1 MELLKQRILK
11 EGRILP
17 GNIVSVSSF
26 LNHMVDPF
34 LMQEIGKEFAA
45 IFRGQKPTKIMT
57 AEASGIPMAAF
68 TALALDIPF
77 IIAKKYSTINLTE
90 TFYSA
95 EVFSQTRQVSV
106 YIRVSKEFLN
116 ENDRILIID
125 DFLAFGSAVNGL
137 YKIIQEAKAT
147 LIGVGICIEKSFQ
160 EGAADL
166 EAKHINLHSLARVK
180 SLENGVITLF

>member
-11 EGRILP
+11 EGKVLP
-17 GNIVSVSSF
+17 GNIVQVSSF

-34 LMQEIGKEFAA
+34 LMQEIGKEFAK
-45 IFRGQKPTKIMT
+45 IFRDHKPTKILT
-57 AEASGIPMAAF
+57 PEASGIPMAAF
-68 TALALDIPF
+68 TALELEIPF

-106 YIRVSKEFLN
+106 YIRVSKEYLN

-137 YKIIQEAKAT
+137 CKIIQEAKAT

-160 EGAADL
+160 EGATDL
-166 EAKHINLHSLARVK
+166 EAKNVNLHSLAKVI
-180 SLENGVITLF
+180 SLENGIIKM